1 MNSITTGKTMNTTK
15 AFYFATSE
23 DGAVT
28 VDWVVLTAGLV
39 GLGLAAMAVT
49 SAGVENLSGDIRGEL
64 TSMDAGQPFGLAAWA
79 AGAPLYFSQADWDS
93 NRDFFATRD
102 AATNTFGATEALALA
117 ANDGRSDRLYQLDQA
132 GANIAALAANGEDV
146 SALQAQY
153 DALYA
158 ELSSST

>member
-1 MNSITTGKTMNTTK
+1 MNSTKTYH
-15 AFYFATSE
+15 FVTSE

-64 TSMDAGQPFGLAAWA
+64 TSMDAGPTFGLAAWA

-102 AATNTFGATEALALA
+102 VATNTFGATEALSLA
-117 ANDGRSDRLYQLDQA
+117 ADPGRSDRLYQLDQA
-132 GANIAALAANGEDV
+132 GATIAAMTANGEDV
-146 SALQAQY
+146 GALQAEY

-158 ELSSST
+158 ELSSAT